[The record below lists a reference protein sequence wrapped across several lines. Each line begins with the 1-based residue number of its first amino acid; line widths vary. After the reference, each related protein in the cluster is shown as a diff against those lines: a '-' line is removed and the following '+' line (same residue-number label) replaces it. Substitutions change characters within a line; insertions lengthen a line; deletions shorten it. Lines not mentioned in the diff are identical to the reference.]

1 MEGTARR
8 KAGPIEVATA
18 TPSNGFSLDTEIQ
31 RSFREFR
38 ESAVRLVER
47 VTDFAGEANDPAV
60 SAQNDL
66 RIVRSIFGK
75 WSADV
80 LLALHV
86 APSIGFEDLRRSL
99 PGISPRVLSLKLK
112 ELEQN
117 KMVSREILDTRPP
130 RVQYSLTE
138 RGWTVTWLAQPIF
151 LFLRITE
158 PNRGSRALATDRPS
172 VVTIP

>member
-1 MEGTARR
+1 MESAARR
-8 KAGPIEVATA
+8 KGVAVSVEGAAPTHDLSPESDVVR
-18 TPSNGFSLDTEIQ
+18 T
-31 RSFREFR
+31 FREFR

-47 VTDFAGEANDPAV
+47 VTDIAGEANDPAV
-60 SAQNDL
+60 SAQADL

-86 APSIGFEDLRRSL
+86 SPSVGFEELRRSL

-112 ELEQN
+112 ELEQHH
-117 KMVSREILDTRPP
+117 MVTREILDTRPP
-130 RVQYSLTE
+130 RVHYSLTD

-151 LFLRITE
+151 LYLRLTE
-158 PNRGSRALATDRPS
+158 RGRPPPELVGDRPS
-172 VVTIP
+172 AISAQ

>member
-1 MEGTARR
+1 MRR
-8 KAGPIEVATA
+8 KAIPAEVGASA
-18 TPSNGFSLDTEIQ
+18 PSNEFSVDADVE

-47 VTDFAGEANDPAV
+47 VTDLAGDPSDPALA
-60 SAQNDL
+60 AQADL

-86 APSIGFEDLRRSL
+86 SPSVGFEDLRRSL

-117 KMVSREILDTRPP
+117 HMVTREILDTRPP
-130 RVQYSLTE
+130 RVHYSLTE

-151 LFLRITE
+151 LFLRLTE
-158 PNRGSRALATDRPS
+158 RNRPPALESGRPS
-172 VVTIP
+172 PLTAP

>member
-1 MEGTARR
+1 MRR
-8 KAGPIEVATA
+8 KGIPVELSASAPPNGVSVDAEV
-18 TPSNGFSLDTEIQ
+18 E

-47 VTDFAGEANDPAV
+47 VTDIAGDPSDPALA
-60 SAQNDL
+60 AQADL

-86 APSIGFEDLRRSL
+86 SPSVGFEDLRRSL

-117 KMVSREILDTRPP
+117 HMVTREILDTRPP
-130 RVQYSLTE
+130 RVHYSLTE

-151 LFLRITE
+151 LFLRLTE
-158 PNRGSRALATDRPS
+158 RNRPQRMEADRPS
-172 VVTIP
+172 AMTAP

>member
-1 MEGTARR
+1 MPR
-8 KAGPIEVATA
+8 KEEAPGRAEAPKVVLPNREIE
-18 TPSNGFSLDTEIQ
+18 

-47 VTDFAGEANDPAV
+47 VTDLSGETSDPVVAV
-60 SAQNDL
+60 QADL
-66 RIVRSIFGK
+66 KILRSIFGK

-86 APSIGFEDLRRSL
+86 RPSVGFEDLRRSL

-117 KMVSREILDTRPP
+117 GMVSREILDTRPP
-130 RVQYSLTE
+130 RVHYSLTE
-138 RGWTVTWLAQPIF
+138 RGWTVAWLAQPIF
-151 LFLRITE
+151 MFLRLTE
-158 PNRGSRALATDRPS
+158 RNLQADALDGASRPI
-172 VVTIP
+172 VVAP